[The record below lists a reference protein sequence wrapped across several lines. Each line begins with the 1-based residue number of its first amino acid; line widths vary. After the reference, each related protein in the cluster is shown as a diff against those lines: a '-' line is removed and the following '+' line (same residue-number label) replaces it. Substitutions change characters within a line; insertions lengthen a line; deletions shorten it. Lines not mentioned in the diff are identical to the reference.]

1 MDELYQRLT
10 AYQTAMCL
18 ARNMLRQGIISED
31 DYRKIDT
38 IIAKSTRYLR
48 VVYSALNRRNRWI
61 ISLFR
66 GNMHWTRR

>member
-10 AYQTAMCL
+10 AYQTAMSL

-38 IIAKSTRYLR
+38 IIAKKHEVSSCSIFRFKSPESLD
-48 VVYSALNRRNRWI
+48 NRH
-61 ISLFR
+61 F
-66 GNMHWTRR
+66 

>member
-10 AYQTAMCL
+10 AYQTAMSL

-38 IIAKSTRYLR
+38 IIAKNYR
-48 VVYSALNRRNRWI
+48 VSSCSIFRFESPKSLDNRP
-61 ISLFR
+61 F
-66 GNMHWTRR
+66 

>member
-38 IIAKSTRYLR
+38 IIAKKHR
-48 VVYSALNRRNRWI
+48 VSSCSIFRFESPKSLDNRH
-61 ISLFR
+61 F
-66 GNMHWTRR
+66 

>member
-38 IIAKSTRYLR
+38 IIAKKRISSCSIFRFESPKSLD
-48 VVYSALNRRNRWI
+48 NRP
-61 ISLFR
+61 F
-66 GNMHWTRR
+66 

>member
-10 AYQTAMCL
+10 AYQTAMSL

-38 IIAKSTRYLR
+38 IIAKKHEVSSCSIFRFG
-48 VVYSALNRRNRWI
+48 SPK
-61 ISLFR
+61 SLDNKPF
-66 GNMHWTRR
+66 

>member
-10 AYQTAMCL
+10 AYQTAMSL

-38 IIAKSTRYLR
+38 ILSLIHISEPTRP
-48 VVYSALNRRNRWI
+48 
-61 ISLFR
+61 
-66 GNMHWTRR
+66 

>member
-10 AYQTAMCL
+10 AYQTAMSL

-31 DYRKIDT
+31 DYCKIDT
-38 IIAKSTRYLR
+38 IIAKKHEYLR

-61 ISLFR
+61 TGPLR

>member
-10 AYQTAMCL
+10 AYQTAMTL

-38 IIAKSTRYLR
+38 IIAKKHEVS
-48 VVYSALNRRNRWI
+48 SCSI
-61 ISLFR
+61 FR
-66 GNMHWTRR
+66 FESP